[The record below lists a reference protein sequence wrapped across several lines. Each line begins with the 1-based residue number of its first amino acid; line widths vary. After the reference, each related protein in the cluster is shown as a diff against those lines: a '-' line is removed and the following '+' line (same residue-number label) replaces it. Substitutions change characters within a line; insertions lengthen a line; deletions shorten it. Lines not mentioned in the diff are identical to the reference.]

1 MLAGGYD
8 GSNYLSSC
16 ELYDSKLMQS
26 SLIAPLNKKRSGA
39 AAATIDNTVY
49 VFGGY
54 DGSYH
59 GDGEEYDR
67 RTDKWTLL
75 DQHMSVARCDLAAAT
90 VGNAVYLL
98 GGDLSFMNY
107 TDVVECYDCV
117 TNKFTSRKPLP
128 SARKFIAAV
137 GVRVS
142 SAALAR
148 LTSSSK

>member
-1 MLAGGYD
+1 
-8 GSNYLSSC
+8 
-16 ELYDSKLMQS
+16 MQS

-54 DGSYH
+54 DGSNYLK
-59 GDGEEYDR
+59 DGEEYDR

-75 DQHMSVARCDLAAAT
+75 DQHMSVARSWLAAAT

-98 GGDLSFMNY
+98 GGEPSASPWF

-128 SARKFIAAV
+128 SARERLAAV

>member
-1 MLAGGYD
+1 
-8 GSNYLSSC
+8 
-16 ELYDSKLMQS
+16 MQS
-26 SLIAPLNKKRSGA
+26 SPIAPLNKKRSGA

-49 VFGGY
+49 VFGGS
-54 DGSYH
+54 DGSNYLK
-59 GDGEEYDR
+59 DGEEYNR

-75 DQHMSVARCDLAAAT
+75 DQHMSVARNWLAAAT

-98 GGDLSFMNY
+98 GGWSDSGY

-128 SARKFIAAV
+128 SARQWLAAV

>member
-1 MLAGGYD
+1 
-8 GSNYLSSC
+8 
-16 ELYDSKLMQS
+16 MQS
-26 SLIAPLNKKRSGA
+26 SLIAPLNKKRYGA

-49 VFGGY
+49 VFGGR
-54 DGSYH
+54 DGSNAFK
-59 GDGEEYDR
+59 DGEEYDR

-75 DQHMSVARCDLAAAT
+75 DQHMSVARNWLAAAT

-98 GGDLSFMNY
+98 GGEPSLY
-107 TDVVECYDCV
+107 AGVVECYDCV
-117 TNKFTSRKPLP
+117 TNKLTSRKPLP
-128 SARKFIAAV
+128 STRHELAAV

>member
-1 MLAGGYD
+1 M
-8 GSNYLSSC
+8 
-16 ELYDSKLMQS
+16 YDSKLMQS
-26 SLIAPLNKKRSGA
+26 SLIAPLNKKRNAA

-54 DGSYH
+54 DGSNELK
-59 GDGEEYDR
+59 DGEEYDR

-75 DQHMSVARCDLAAAT
+75 DQHMSVARCLLAAAT

-98 GGDLSFMNY
+98 GGCPSDPAY
-107 TDVVECYDCV
+107 TDVVDCYDCV
-117 TNKFTSRKPLP
+117 TKKFTSRKPLP
-128 SARKFIAAV
+128 SARRWLAAV

>member
-1 MLAGGYD
+1 
-8 GSNYLSSC
+8 
-16 ELYDSKLMQS
+16 MQS
-26 SLIAPLNKKRSGA
+26 SLIAPLNKKRYAA

-49 VFGGY
+49 VFGGAV
-54 DGSYH
+54 GSNRH
-59 GDGEEYDR
+59 KDGEEYDR

-98 GGDLSFMNY
+98 GGWSDSFF

-117 TNKFTSRKPLP
+117 TKKFTSRKPLP
-128 SARKFIAAV
+128 SARRDLAAV

-142 SAALAR
+142 SATLAR

>member
-1 MLAGGYD
+1 
-8 GSNYLSSC
+8 
-16 ELYDSKLMQS
+16 
-26 SLIAPLNKKRSGA
+26 
-39 AAATIDNTVY
+39 
-49 VFGGY
+49 
-54 DGSYH
+54 
-59 GDGEEYDR
+59 
-67 RTDKWTLL
+67 
-75 DQHMSVARCDLAAAT
+75 MSVARSRLAAAT

-98 GGDLSFMNY
+98 GGIPSGSAYY

-128 SARKFIAAV
+128 SARDSLAAV